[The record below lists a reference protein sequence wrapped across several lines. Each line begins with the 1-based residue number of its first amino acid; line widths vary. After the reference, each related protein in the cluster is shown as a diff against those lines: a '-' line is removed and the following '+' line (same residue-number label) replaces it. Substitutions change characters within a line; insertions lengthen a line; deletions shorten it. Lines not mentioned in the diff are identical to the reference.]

1 MVFSLKTKRDVY
13 EADTVII
20 CTGAEA
26 KWLGLKSEQEF
37 QGFGV
42 SGCAT
47 CDGFFFKNKEVVVV
61 GGGNT
66 AVEEALF
73 LTNHVSKVYLVHRRN
88 ELRAEK
94 ILQDRLFANKKVIPI
109 WNHALNEVVGT
120 KDPKSVTGVHLKDV
134 NSGQIKEI
142 ACEGVFIAIGHKP
155 NTDIFKG
162 VVDMDSEGYIITA
175 PGSTKTT
182 VEGVFA
188 AGDVQDKMYRQ
199 AITAAGTGCMA
210 ALEADKYLR
219 DL

>member
-1 MVFSLKTKRDVY
+1 M
-13 EADTVII
+13 
-20 CTGAEA
+20 
-26 KWLGLKSEQEF
+26 
-37 QGFGV
+37 
-42 SGCAT
+42 
-47 CDGFFFKNKEVVVV
+47 

-109 WNHALNEVVGT
+109 WNHVLNEVVGA

-134 NSGQIKEI
+134 TSGQIKEI

-155 NTDIFKG
+155 NTDMFKG
-162 VVDMDSEGYIITA
+162 FIDIDNEGYIITL
-175 PGSTKTT
+175 PNSTKTSI
-182 VEGVFA
+182 EGVFA
-188 AGDVQDKMYRQ
+188 AGDVQDKIYRQ
-199 AITAAGTGCMA
+199 AVTAAGTGCMA

-219 DL
+219 GL